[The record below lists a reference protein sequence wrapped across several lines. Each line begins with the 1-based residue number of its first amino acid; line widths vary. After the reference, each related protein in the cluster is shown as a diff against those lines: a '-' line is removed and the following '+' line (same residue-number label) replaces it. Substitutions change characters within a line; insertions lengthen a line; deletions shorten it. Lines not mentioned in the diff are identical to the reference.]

1 MIVLI
6 LVFRL
11 VIGEQM
17 IDVLGPEKRRRRT
30 TQEKI
35 AIVQQSFEPGM
46 TVSLVARQH
55 GVAASQLFLWR
66 KQYQEG
72 SLTAVAAGEQVVP
85 ASELAAAMKQ
95 IKELQ
100 RLLGKKTMENELL
113 KEAVEYGRGKKVDS
127 ARALIARGWGVSLV
141 SRCLRVSRAQL
152 HVILRRTDDWMDGRR
167 SRHTDDTD
175 VLLRIHHVIGVILPT
190 YGYRRVWALLRRQ
203 AKLDGMPAINA
214 KRVYRI
220 MRQNALLLERKP
232 AVPPSKRA
240 HTGRV
245 AVKESN
251 QRWCSDGF
259 EFCCDNGER
268 LRVTFALDCCDREAL
283 HWAVTTGGFNSETV
297 QDVMLGAVERRFGN
311 ELPASP
317 VEWLTDNGSCYRANE
332 TRQFARM
339 LGLEP
344 KSTAVR
350 SPESNG
356 IAESFVKTI
365 KRDYISVMPKPDG
378 LTAAKNL
385 AEAFEHYNEW
395 HPHSALG
402 YRSPREYLRQRAC
415 NGLSDN
421 RCLEI

>member
-1 MIVLI
+1 
-6 LVFRL
+6 
-11 VIGEQM
+11 M

-175 VLLRIHHVIGVILPT
+175 VLLRIHHVIGELPT

-203 AKLDGMPAINA
+203 AELDGMPAINA

-311 ELPASP
+311 DLPSSP

-344 KSTAVR
+344 KNTAVR

-365 KRDYISVMPKPDG
+365 KRDYISIMPKPDG

-402 YRSPREYLRQRAC
+402 YRSPREYLRQRAS
-415 NGLSDN
+415 NGVRDN

>member
-1 MIVLI
+1 
-6 LVFRL
+6 
-11 VIGEQM
+11 M

-46 TVSLVARQH
+46 TVSPVARQH

-127 ARALIARGWGVSLV
+127 ARALIARGWRVSLV

-152 HVILRRTDDWMDGRR
+152 HVILRRTDDWKDGRR
-167 SRHTDDTD
+167 SRHSDDTD
-175 VLLRIHHVIGVILPT
+175 VLLRIHHVIGELPT

-203 AKLDGMPAINA
+203 AELDGMPAINA

-259 EFCCDNGER
+259 EFRCDNGEK

-402 YRSPREYLRQRAC
+402 YRSPREYLRQQAS